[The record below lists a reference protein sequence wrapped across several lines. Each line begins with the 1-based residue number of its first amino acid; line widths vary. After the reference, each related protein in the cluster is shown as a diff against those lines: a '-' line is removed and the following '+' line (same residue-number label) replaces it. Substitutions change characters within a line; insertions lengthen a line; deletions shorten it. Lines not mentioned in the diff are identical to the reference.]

1 MTKRLEE
8 LFDLTDDTPEEK
20 TDIPVAEEPLDQS
33 IISVETLETI
43 EKVELALPQVRGLE
57 SSDQEMDDLADMA
70 KTAFN
75 NLMDLG
81 MQVESRFSAE
91 IFNSAGTML
100 GHAIT
105 AKTAKLNK
113 KLKTIDLQLKKVDLE
128 RKLAA
133 QKPNGQGEG
142 SSTHLGQGQTVDR
155 NELIRAILNEANLN
169 KQQKDK

>member
-133 QKPNGQGEG
+133 QKPNGQSEG

-155 NELIRAILNEANLN
+155 NELIRAILNEAHLN

>member
-133 QKPNGQGEG
+133 QKPNGQSEG

>member
-8 LFDLTDDTPEEK
+8 LFDLTDDIPEEK

-133 QKPNGQGEG
+133 QKPNGQSEG
-142 SSTHLGQGQTVDR
+142 SSTHLGQGQTIDR

>member
-133 QKPNGQGEG
+133 QKPNGQSEG
-142 SSTHLGQGQTVDR
+142 SSTHLGQGQTIDR